1 MTVSIE
7 IRCDHCRSDRL
18 SIPLW
23 GGDDTEVDCE
33 DCGAQVGTLDDLK
46 TLVSL
51 HLLGRKTADARPL
64 FLQLH

>member
-7 IRCDHCRSDRL
+7 IRCDNCRGSNI

-23 GGDDTEVDCE
+23 GGDDSAADCE

-46 TLVSL
+46 TLMSL
-51 HLLGRKTADARPL
+51 QVLGRKATARPACL
-64 FLQLH
+64 MLN